1 MKIKHL
7 VNISAIILFLSQY
20 SCGLDN
26 YDEPQSVLTGK
37 VTYQSENIGI
47 RGSGNKVQMQ
57 LYQDGYALKTAIPV
71 YITQDGT
78 FQAVLF
84 DGVYKLIHRDNNGPW
99 VNTRDTMTVVV
110 KGNTQCEYPVS
121 PYYLI
126 RNESFS
132 VDGNTLK
139 ARLNLE
145 EITAGKTISSVFLV
159 VNKTVYVDDV
169 SQVARINLSNPKQL
183 DNITVEMDLSNRT
196 EKILFA
202 RIGVQMAGV
211 NDILF
216 SKIEQIR

>member
-1 MKIKHL
+1 MKRL
-7 VNISAIILFLSQY
+7 VNILTIILFISLC

-26 YDEPQSVLTGK
+26 QDEPQSVLSGR
-37 VTYQSENIGI
+37 VTYQSENIGV

-99 VNTRDTMTVVV
+99 INKRDTMIVVV
-110 KGNTQCEYPVS
+110 KGNTQCEYPVT

-132 VDGNTLK
+132 VNGNTLK
-139 ARLNLE
+139 ATLSLE
-145 EITAGKTISSVFLV
+145 EVTAGKAINSIFLV

-169 SQVARINLSNPKQL
+169 SQVARVNLSNPKQL
-183 DNITVEMDLSNRT
+183 DNITVEMDLSART
-196 EKILFA
+196 EQILYA
-202 RIGVQMAGV
+202 RIGIQMAGV

-216 SKIEQIR
+216 SKIEQIK

>member
-1 MKIKHL
+1 MKQLI
-7 VNISAIILFLSQY
+7 NILAVILFFALY

-26 YDEPQSVLTGK
+26 YDAPESILTGK
-37 VTYQSENIGI
+37 ITYQGESIGV
-47 RGSGNKVQMQ
+47 RGSGNKVQIQ

-78 FQAVLF
+78 FQATLF

-99 VNTRDTMTVVV
+99 VNKRDTMIIVV
-110 KGNTQCEYPVS
+110 KGNTQCEYPVT

-132 VDGNTLK
+132 VNGNTLK
-139 ARLNLE
+139 AALNIE

-159 VNKTVYVDDV
+159 VNKTLYVDDV
-169 SQVARINLSNPKQL
+169 SQVARVSLSNPKQL
-183 DNITVEMDLSNRT
+183 DNIAIEMDLGNRT
-196 EKILFA
+196 EKILYA